1 MGFIHNPL
9 EELLEQFVQPSL
21 LEAKTLDPRS
31 VEAVAAT
38 DQIVRVDGKQVIIE
52 GQDEVVL
59 KCGEASITLSKNG
72 KIALRGKYLLSRA
85 SDVNRILGGS
95 VQVN

>member
-1 MGFIHNPL
+1 M
-9 EELLEQFVQPSL
+9 
-21 LEAKTLDPRS
+21 
-31 VEAVAAT
+31 AAT
-38 DQIVRVDGKQVIIE
+38 ENLTDAVVRVDGRQLVIE

-85 SDVNRILGGS
+85 SGVNRILGAS